1 VFENMRGLDQGTENS
16 ETTDSDEDDP
26 GLSSANDKP
35 SKKETGINR
44 KRYQLSKADQERI
57 RLRQLEQNWGR
68 HNPYVRAGRER
79 IQKKSA
85 IQKSDSQV
93 KRPTLPAS
101 ESSQPASP

>member
-1 VFENMRGLDQGTENS
+1 VKERTGNKFEEAAASISGVFENMRGLDQGTENS

-44 KRYQLSKADQERI
+44 KRYQLSKAEQEKI
-57 RLRQLEQNWGR
+57 RLRQLEKNWGR
-68 HNPYVRAGRER
+68 HNPYVRARRDR

-85 IQKSDSQV
+85 IQKSDS
-93 KRPTLPAS
+93 
-101 ESSQPASP
+101 